1 MWCLIVLLAKLVN
14 HGFQL
19 QKGTKKNPTMPWGLI
34 DPTAAAGFQV
44 GPKCQA
50 CKKRD
55 GSEGASGGKTVRLRK
70 ANLLGGS
77 DF

>member
-1 MWCLIVLLAKLVN
+1 MLAKLVN

-19 QKGTKKNPTMPWGLI
+19 QKGAKKNQQLCSGLI
-34 DPTAAAGFQV
+34 NPTAGAGFQV

-55 GSEGASGGKTVRLRK
+55 GSEGASGGGWEILRAGVK
-70 ANLLGGS
+70 Q
-77 DF
+77 

>member
-1 MWCLIVLLAKLVN
+1 MAFSEGCQKTQLVDV
-14 HGFQL
+14 
-19 QKGTKKNPTMPWGLI
+19 PWGLI

-55 GSEGASGGKTVRLRK
+55 GSEGASGGGWEILRAGVK
-70 ANLLGGS
+70 Q
-77 DF
+77 